1 MESTYIGKVED
12 GAMVEAPVYESHA
25 RGKNWMATIEADP
38 AAPGGLAREFVKNG
52 RGRYFYLVNAS
63 LIGKAV
69 EIAADY
75 TSSGGKRHP
84 KRWYGVVRNV
94 TDSEI
99 VIDGFATADEAIKA
113 ARSRAAFDAQIK
125 GHLEQIMV
133 ELPEGLVGHYLDR
146 TPVPNDHDALVE
158 ERERLQARIYE
169 INLLLGED

>member
-1 MESTYIGKVED
+1 MEINYIGKVED
-12 GAMVEAPVYESHA
+12 GAMIEAPVYETHA

-52 RGRYFYLVNAS
+52 RGRYLYLVGAS

-99 VIDGFATADEAIKA
+99 SIEGFATADEAIKA
-113 ARSRAAFDAQIK
+113 ARSWAAFDAQIRRN
-125 GHLEQIMV
+125 LDQALT
-133 ELPEGLVGHYLDR
+133 ELPEGLAEYYLDQ

-169 INLLLGED
+169 INLLLGEE

>member
-38 AAPGGLAREFVKNG
+38 AAPGGLAREFVKKG
-52 RGRYFYLVNAS
+52 RGRYFYIVGPEVV
-63 LIGKAV
+63 GKAV

-113 ARSRAAFDAQIK
+113 ARSRAAFDAQIRDHFEHIK
-125 GHLEQIMV
+125 LDTGDVSDYSVHDTVASDRVALE
-133 ELPEGLVGHYLDR
+133 
-146 TPVPNDHDALVE
+146 E
-158 ERERLQARIYE
+158 ERARLLARVAE
-169 INLLLGED
+169 IDAVLGGRE

>member
-38 AAPGGLAREFVKNG
+38 AAPGGLAREFIRNG
-52 RGRYFYLVNAS
+52 RGRYLYIVGPEVV
-63 LIGKAV
+63 GKAV

-125 GHLEQIMV
+125 GH
-133 ELPEGLVGHYLDR
+133 YLDR

-169 INLLLGED
+169 INLLLGEE